1 MSNKIIIHDDQ
12 DFKICYEE
20 TGEMPMAH
28 CEVINW
34 SPSIAKRVRQVIDR
48 LVSEHR
54 RDVMGIALPGD
65 KKHHK
70 FLRMMGFEFFRNKW
84 IVDSDDQDLTVSIWI
99 RYYNK

>member
-1 MSNKIIIHDDQ
+1 MSNKIIIHEDQ
-12 DFKICYEE
+12 DFKISYEE

-34 SPSIAKRVRQVIDR
+34 SPSIAKHVRQVIDR

-84 IVDSDDQDLTVSIWI
+84 IVDENDQDLTVSIWI